1 MSRHTKKTISRAVAS
16 RALRPHESWAAWD
29 MGVGHRP
36 GWAEGVWDAGYV
48 RDGRKQKTCAP
59 SKGALGWGSL
69 PQPLHIWAPKK
80 QTKNNTALETVL
92 LGEGSLVPV

>member
-1 MSRHTKKTISRAVAS
+1 MSRQSSEQWPPGPSVLTNPGLPGTWEQDTG
-16 RALRPHESWAAWD
+16 LT
-29 MGVGHRP
+29 
-36 GWAEGVWDAGYV
+36 GWAEGVWGAGYM

-59 SKGALGWGSL
+59 SKGGLGVGSL

-92 LGEGSLVPV
+92 LGEGSLVPM

>member
-1 MSRHTKKTISRAVAS
+1 MAS

-36 GWAEGVWDAGYV
+36 DWLGRGGLGCRVCEGWQETEDLCP
-48 RDGRKQKTCAP
+48 QQ
-59 SKGALGWGSL
+59 GWPRWGES

-80 QTKNNTALETVL
+80 QTKNNTALETLL
-92 LGEGSLVPV
+92 LGEGSLVPM